1 MTEVI
6 STMQKTGR
14 WLSGKEAKDQGEED
28 IVLNK
33 AIQGRP
39 PSGDRGKKK
48 KKKKE
53 KKERENFPA
62 KDSNMQLG
70 PLTEQRIEQIPK
82 DS

>member
-1 MTEVI
+1 MNKLINILLLSQSGRLIEVSMTEVI

-39 PSGDRGKKK
+39 P
-48 KKKKE
+48 
-53 KKERENFPA
+53 
-62 KDSNMQLG
+62 
-70 PLTEQRIEQIPK
+70 
-82 DS
+82 